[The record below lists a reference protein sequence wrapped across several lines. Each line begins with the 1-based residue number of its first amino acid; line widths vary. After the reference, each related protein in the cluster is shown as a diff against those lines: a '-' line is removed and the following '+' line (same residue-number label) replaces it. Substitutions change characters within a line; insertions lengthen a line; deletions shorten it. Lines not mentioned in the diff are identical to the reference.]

1 MERSSPSQLFLLVD
15 ENVVNRCR
23 QPRTRD
29 AIIRVAPRKTP
40 RAIHTLRST
49 SLKQWRPKRPA
60 PADGRRWFRD
70 ALYGRAG
77 STLMVES
84 LCSAISRHYFCVR
97 VSLVVAVSSVVPRLS
112 FVVPRCPYIRVALAC
127 VLKATRLAV
136 SMKNYWQ
143 SEFAVFL
150 QRCMALTSAI

>member
-15 ENVVNRCR
+15 ENVVDRCR

-29 AIIRVAPRKTP
+29 AIIRVGRKTP

-60 PADGRRWFRD
+60 PVDGRRWFRD
-70 ALYGRAG
+70 ALYGRAS
-77 STLMVES
+77 STLMVEA
-84 LCSAISRHYFCVR
+84 LCGAISRHYFCVR
-97 VSLVVAVSSVVPRLS
+97 VSLVVAVSSVVLRLS
-112 FVVPRCPYIRVALAC
+112 FVVPCCPSFRVALAC

-150 QRCMALTSAI
+150 LRCMAWTSAI